1 MSKWFSKQLGDGLV
15 AYTPSTEI
23 EEAFGP
29 LYAAAG
35 NPAEMAVFTRYDC
48 AFSACKLV
56 LPPDLPWRCVLRWRC
71 TFARFGSCGELGN
84 ASRLERRSGQATQSG
99 FATVPEG
106 LRALTFADYPRR
118 CCKSS
123 CSQSLDMNTKA
134 T

>member
-56 LPPDLPWRCVLRWRC
+56 LPPGFTLALCFALAVHFC
-71 TFARFGSCGELGN
+71 TLWFM
-84 ASRLERRSGQATQSG
+84 RRTRQR
-99 FATVPEG
+99 VP
-106 LRALTFADYPRR
+106 A
-118 CCKSS
+118 
-123 CSQSLDMNTKA
+123 
-134 T
+134 